1 MTEPTPVWIDQK
13 PAPVLEDQEPKPA
26 WKDQFDFDKTF
37 VVSSSDDDAEIYNS
51 GERFQVRY
59 VEVGGYKN
67 SEYDDTPAISST
79 TRLRIRTDRE
89 GHRFRYLVREAFL
102 AARAR
107 TEGNFDCTYHVAV
120 VDATFYHNYQ
130 SMTIPAILLR
140 GTERDP
146 LVGSLPDNLKEF
158 HDAFGLAFA
167 QEMTNI
173 WQWVDH
179 LCIFTGYGRPSD
191 ENPSQEI
198 RRASRHDAVFTEGL
212 YIWGALSTETITFLI
227 IHLDYFQ
234 IPAELES
241 AQRVDKRIHSAI
253 MEPENLKMSD
263 LRIVQE
269 PPPPWNNQ
277 FDPHTLFL
285 RYEHMKEEDFTKS
298 TEGQCMAKVLYVE
311 RGGYKDS
318 AYQDEPAPGFDSKV
332 MIRKDDEGAW
342 FRETAREMYLAA
354 MEYTKG
360 RFDCTYHFAVL
371 EAVED
376 HGFAT
381 THSPAI
387 FFRARTKT
395 MQSEESDILIN
406 FSMMLS
412 MHLNFA
418 LHKEGFVP
426 RGLLL
431 YMADSRPT
439 AATLQNMVER
449 NQILD
454 GEEPTHAKCYNWDRS
469 PHNRIFPNGATPVDL
484 LVEYSSNSDDDMHD

>member
-1 MTEPTPVWIDQK
+1 MTEPTPVLIDLK

-37 VVSSSDDDAEIYNS
+37 VVSSSDDDAEIRNS
-51 GERFQVRY
+51 GEQFQVRY
-59 VEVGGYKN
+59 VEIGGYKN

-79 TRLRIRTDRE
+79 TRLQIRKDHE
-89 GHRFRYLVREAFL
+89 GRRLRYLVREAFL

-107 TEGNFDCTYHVAV
+107 TEGNFDCTYHLAV
-120 VDATFYHNYQ
+120 VDATFYYNHE
-130 SMTIPAILLR
+130 SMAIPAILLR

-173 WQWVDH
+173 WQWVEY

-191 ENPSQEI
+191 EIPSQES
-198 RRASRHDAVFTEGL
+198 RRVMIPEGVL
-212 YIWGALSTETITFLI
+212 
-227 IHLDYFQ
+227 
-234 IPAELES
+234 AELES
-241 AQRVDKRIHSAI
+241 AQRVDKRIYSAI

-263 LRIVQE
+263 LKIAQE

-285 RYEHMKEEDFTKS
+285 RYEHTKEEDFKKS
-298 TEGQCMAKVLYVE
+298 PDGQCMAKVLYVE
-311 RGGYKDS
+311 KGGYKDS
-318 AYQDEPAPGFDSKV
+318 VYQDEPAPGFDSKV
-332 MIRKDDEGAW
+332 MIRKDDKGAW

-354 MEYTKG
+354 MEYTEG
-360 RFDCTYHFAVL
+360 RFDCTYHLAVL
-371 EAVED
+371 KVVED

-387 FFRARTKT
+387 LFRARTKT
-395 MQSEESDILIN
+395 MQSEESDILID

-439 AATLQNMVER
+439 TAALQHMVER
-449 NQILD
+449 KQILD

-469 PHNRIFPNGATPVDL
+469 PHNRIIPNGATPVDL
-484 LVEYSSNSDDDMHD
+484 LVECSSNSDDDDMHD

>member
-37 VVSSSDDDAEIYNS
+37 VVSSSDDVAEIYNS

-59 VEVGGYKN
+59 VEIGGYKN

-79 TRLRIRTDRE
+79 TRLRIRKDNE
-89 GHRFRYLVREAFL
+89 GRRFRYLVREAFL

-107 TEGNFDCTYHVAV
+107 TEGNFDCTYHLAV
-120 VDATFYHNYQ
+120 VSATFYHNHQ
-130 SMTIPAILLR
+130 SMTIPAIMLR

-191 ENPSQEI
+191 EIPSQEI
-198 RRASRHDAVFTEGL
+198 RRDMMLSSQKV
-212 YIWGALSTETITFLI
+212 YIYGV
-227 IHLDYFQ
+227 
-234 IPAELES
+234 PAELES
-241 AQRVDKRIHSAI
+241 AQRVDKRIYSAI

-285 RYEHMKEEDFTKS
+285 RYEHTKEEDFTKW

-311 RGGYKDS
+311 KGGYKDS
-318 AYQDEPAPGFDSKV
+318 VYQDEPAPGFDSKV
-332 MIRKDDEGAW
+332 MIRKDDKGAW

-371 EAVED
+371 GVVED

-381 THSPAI
+381 KHSPAI
-387 FFRARTKT
+387 LFRARTKT

-412 MHLNFA
+412 MQLNFG